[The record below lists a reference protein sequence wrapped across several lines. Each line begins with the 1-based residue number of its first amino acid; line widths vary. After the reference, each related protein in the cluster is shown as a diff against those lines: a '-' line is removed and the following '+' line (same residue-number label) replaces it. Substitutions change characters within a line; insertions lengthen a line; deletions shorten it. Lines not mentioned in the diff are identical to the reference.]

1 MNRQTR
7 FARLT
12 ILSFGALLAL
22 VTVAA
27 FPFAARAGLDEAGKK
42 EMETLIH
49 DYLMEHGDVIIQAVE
64 KHQQE
69 QQQAAEREQQS
80 NLKNH
85 KEYLLSPDR
94 PSTGPADA
102 DVTVVEFFDY
112 NCGYC
117 KKALHDVQTLLK
129 DDKKLR
135 VVFIDIPILG
145 ESSNLAAQWALASQ
159 KQGKYFEYHAALM
172 SHNGPKT
179 EETLAEIAKGAGLDV
194 EKLKKDL
201 VDPTIGMR
209 LAEHTQIA
217 QDLGISGTPAF
228 IIGEEIYRGYIG
240 EDAMLEAVKKT
251 RESAKN

>member
-12 ILSFGALLAL
+12 ILPFLAIAAL
-22 VTVAA
+22 VTATA
-27 FPFAARAGLDEAGKK
+27 FPIAARAELDEAGKK

-112 NCGYC
+112 NCGFC
-117 KKALHDVQTLLK
+117 KKALHDVQALLK

-179 EETLAEIAKGAGLDV
+179 EETLAEIAKNAGLDV
-194 EKLKKDL
+194 ERLKKDL
-201 VDPTIGMR
+201 VDPNIGMR
-209 LAEHTQIA
+209 LAEYTQIA
-217 QDLGISGTPAF
+217 QDLGISGTPGF
-228 IIGEEIYRGYIG
+228 IIGEEIHRGYIG
-240 EDAMLEAVKKT
+240 EDAMLEAVKKA